1 MPIGVPE
8 LLIIAVVVV
17 LLFGAKKMPDMARA
31 VGRSM
36 RIFKAETKTMREED
50 EAAQPAPQ
58 QPQAQAPA
66 QPAAQQPYAAPQPL
80 PPVQPV
86 VQQPQVAQPQVP
98 QVAPPLEQTQGRTD
112 NR

>member
-50 EAAQPAPQ
+50 GQAEQAAAPAPQ
-58 QPQAQAPA
+58 PPVQQ
-66 QPAAQQPYAAPQPL
+66 QPAAQQPYTAAPQPL
-80 PPVQPV
+80 PPTQPV
-86 VQQPQVAQPQVP
+86 VQQPAP
-98 QVAPPLEQTQGRTD
+98 QVAPPLEQTQGRAD

>member
-36 RIFKAETKTMREED
+36 RIFKAETKTMRQED
-50 EAAQPAPQ
+50 EAEQPAAA
-58 QPQAQAPA
+58 PQAPVQ
-66 QPAAQQPYAAPQPL
+66 QPAAQQPYAAPQQPYVAPQPL
-80 PPVQPV
+80 PPAQPV
-86 VQQPQVAQPQVP
+86 VQQPVP
-98 QVAPPLEQTQGRTD
+98 QVAPPLEQTQGRAD

>member
-1 MPIGVPE
+1 MGVPE

-50 EAAQPAPQ
+50 GDAAPQAQQPVQQPAPQ
-58 QPQAQAPA
+58 AP
-66 QPAAQQPYAAPQPL
+66 QQPYAAQPL
-80 PPVQPV
+80 PPTQPV
-86 VQQPQVAQPQVP
+86 VQQPAP
-98 QVAPPLEQTQGRTD
+98 QVAPPLEQTQGRD